1 MIFRENMIFKIYDNL
16 YRLIGYDEENNNVFI
31 MEISN
36 KVVWNEVID
45 RDTLEKYFL
54 EEVAVEVNEPK
65 NQIPNRIEYTTK
77 MIEKQEEYYEIVQFL
92 LQRNNKNDIFYKKTR
107 KKIID
112 EAKLKFNISESKLKR
127 IFNRYLKN
135 GKVLSSLYPSFE
147 NCGGKGK
154 ARDIV
159 RFKNDDIVNVDY
171 KFRKIFE
178 EGINKYYKSSK
189 KNSLRTTYELIM
201 RDYISKNPNSKI
213 PSLKQF
219 YYWSNKINKE
229 NRKNIISKRYGD
241 RIYQQTSRHITG
253 NSIEDTLAPSDLY
266 QVDSTILDVYLVSRL
281 NRNLI
286 VGRPVLYLVIDT
298 YSRMIVGINV
308 TLEPFNSYTGVQM
321 ALVNAFTSKVD
332 YCKEYGIDINEDEW
346 NTSCIPNRILADR
359 GELLSSNVENAIIN
373 LGIMIQNVPPY
384 RGDMKGIVEKAFE
397 RIHALIKPFC
407 EGVVDN
413 KFNLIERG
421 SEDYRLKANLTLE
434 EITTIII
441 NCVLFHNNHKVMDYY
456 HSDGLD
462 IESNIPKIPRELWDY
477 GIEKKKGMLRILPE
491 DVVKINL
498 MPIKE
503 VTVTAKGVR
512 FNKLYYVSPY
522 TLENRFYQKARI
534 EGNYKIKVSYNQNN
548 ISEIYYI
555 KEDGAYDVLKLV
567 NYMSHYKD
575 LSEEELNQIFI
586 EVDRLNEKVKENEL
600 NAKFK
605 LYNEIEKITK
615 NAEREMEIV
624 KDRSLSKSERLR
636 NIRDNLEREREYHK
650 NKDKDVNQIDT
661 ESDELELFEG
671 IVDDWEDDYE

>member
-1 MIFRENMIFKIYDNL
+1 MLLRENMIFKIYDNL
-16 YRLIGYDEENNNVFI
+16 YRLIGYDEESNNVFI
-31 MEISN
+31 IEISN

-54 EEVAVEVNEPK
+54 EETAVEINETK
-65 NQIPNRIEYTTK
+65 NQTSNRIEYTTK

-92 LQRNNKNDIFYKKTR
+92 LQRDSKNDVFYKNTR
-107 KKIID
+107 KNIID
-112 EAKLKFNISESKLKR
+112 ETKVKFNISESKLKR

-135 GKVLSSLYPSFE
+135 GKVLSSLYPSFD

-159 RFKNDDIVNVDY
+159 RFKNYDIVNVDY

-189 KNSLRTTYELIM
+189 KNSLRTTYELTM
-201 RDYISKNPNSKI
+201 RDYVSKNPNSKI

-219 YYWSNKINKE
+219 YYWANKINKE

-241 RIYQQTSRHITG
+241 RIYQQTSRHIIG

-286 VGRPVLYLVIDT
+286 VGRPVLYLVIDS
-298 YSRMIVGINV
+298 YSRMITGINV

-321 ALVNAFTSKVD
+321 ALVNAFTNKVD
-332 YCKEYGIDINEDEW
+332 YCKEYGIDINDDEW
-346 NTSCIPNRILADR
+346 NTNCIPNRLLADR
-359 GELLSSNVENAIIN
+359 GELLGSNVENAITN
-373 LGIMIQNVPPY
+373 LGIMIQNTPPY
-384 RGDMKGIVEKAFE
+384 RGDMKGIVEKVFE

-413 KFNLIERG
+413 KFNVIERG
-421 SEDYRLKANLTLE
+421 NEDYRLKANLTLE

-441 NCVLFHNNHKVMDYY
+441 KCVLFHNNHKVMDYY
-456 HSDGLD
+456 QSDGLD
-462 IESNIPKIPRELWDY
+462 IENNIPKIPRELWNY

-491 DVVKINL
+491 DTVKINL
-498 MPIKE
+498 MPTKE

-522 TLENRFYQKARI
+522 TLEVGFYQRARI
-534 EGNYKIKVSYNQNN
+534 EGSYKVKISYNQNN

-555 KEDGAYDVLKLV
+555 KDDGTYDVLKLV
-567 NYMSHYKD
+567 NYMNHYKY
-575 LSEEELNQIFI
+575 LSEEELNKIFA
-586 EVDRLNEKVKENEL
+586 EVNKLNEKVKEDEL
-600 NAKFK
+600 KAKFK
-605 LYNEIEKITK
+605 LYNEIENIAK
-615 NAEREMEIV
+615 NAEKEMEIV

-636 NIRDNLEREREYHK
+636 NIRDNLDREREYHR
-650 NKDKDVNQIDT
+650 NKEVNQVDVET
-661 ESDELELFEG
+661 DELELFEE
-671 IVDDWEDDYE
+671 IADDWEADYE